1 VHSAYR
7 FEKIKPRSEY
17 VLRHHNKRLFAINS
31 IIRAMIHLP
40 EGLKD
45 NIALEEL
52 EKMRATMEPNQCIIS
67 TVREKLKAKPLGYRP
82 VSLKCLNDILLN
94 TASPWPTMFLIHAT
108 GTFNY
113 SVVSTVGNFL
123 FDGTRGPSMEVTMD
137 NIFNAVNSEHSY
149 TGDKSSVNIIMGYRF
164 VKDKAKDKKKRKL
177 EDRDGTF

>member
-1 VHSAYR
+1 
-7 FEKIKPRSEY
+7 
-17 VLRHHNKRLFAINS
+17 
-31 IIRAMIHLP
+31 
-40 EGLKD
+40 
-45 NIALEEL
+45 
-52 EKMRATMEPNQCIIS
+52 
-67 TVREKLKAKPLGYRP
+67 
-82 VSLKCLNDILLN
+82 
-94 TASPWPTMFLIHAT
+94 MFLIHAT